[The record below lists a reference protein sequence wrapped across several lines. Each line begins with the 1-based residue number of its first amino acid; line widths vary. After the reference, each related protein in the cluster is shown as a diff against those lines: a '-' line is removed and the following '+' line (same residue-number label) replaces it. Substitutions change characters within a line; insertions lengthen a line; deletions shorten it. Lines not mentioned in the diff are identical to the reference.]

1 MSRTLRRIA
10 LAASLL
16 VAPALLAVVAPE
28 SAAKAAESATTASGF
43 LKTKQDLLIGM
54 LSDPKVKS
62 ADERAK
68 NVNAEL
74 LKLIDY
80 TEMAKASLGDEW
92 GKRSEAE
99 QKQFKGLLQQLIEKS
114 YKKRLDDL
122 SGYKVTYDS
131 ESTGKDGDTTVKTTA
146 TNKKDNR
153 AAPLLIDYVLR
164 KKGSDFVIVDII
176 PEQSSYV
183 KTYHKEFKKVLD
195 KKPADG
201 GGWDGL
207 IAKMNKK
214 LTEK

>member
-1 MSRTLRRIA
+1 MSRTIRRIA

-16 VAPALLAVVAPE
+16 VAPALIAVVAPE
-28 SAAKAAESATTASGF
+28 SDATAAESATTASGF
-43 LKTKQDLLIGM
+43 LKVKQDLLIGM

-80 TEMAKASLGDEW
+80 TEMAKASLGEEW
-92 GKRSEAE
+92 GKRSDAE

-114 YKKRLDDL
+114 YKKRLDEL
-122 SGYKVTYDS
+122 GGYKVSYDS
-131 ESTGKDGDTTVKTTA
+131 ESTSNGDTTVKTTA
-146 TNKKDNR
+146 KNQKDNR

-164 KKGSDFVIVDII
+164 KKGSDYVIVDIV
-176 PEQSSYV
+176 PEGSSYV
-183 KTYHKEFKKVLD
+183 KTYNKEFTKVL
-195 KKPADG
+195 KKPAPE
-201 GGWDGL
+201 GGWDAL

>member
-1 MSRTLRRIA
+1 MSRTIRRIA

-16 VAPALLAVVAPE
+16 VAPAVLAVVAPE
-28 SAAKAAESATTASGF
+28 PSAKAAESATTASLY
-43 LKTKQDLLIGM
+43 LKQKQDLLIAM
-54 LSDPKVKS
+54 ITDPKVKS

-92 GKRSEAE
+92 AKRSDAE
-99 QKQFKGLLQQLIEKS
+99 QKQFKGLLQQLIEKN
-114 YKKRLDDL
+114 YKKRLDEL
-122 SGYKVTYDS
+122 ANYTVAYNS
-131 ESTGKDGDTTVKTTA
+131 ESSSGTDTTVKTTA
-146 TNKKDNR
+146 TSKKDNR

-164 KKGSDFVIVDII
+164 KKGSDYVIVDII
-176 PEQSSYV
+176 PEGSSYV
-183 KTYHKEFKKVLD
+183 KTYNKEFTKVL
-195 KKPADG
+195 KKPAPD
-201 GGWDGL
+201 GGWDAL